1 MIGDGVNVAA
11 RIEQLNKTSASQLL
25 ISEEVWDA
33 MGRSIPNAAALD
45 TIQVKG
51 RETPVRIL
59 KLA

>member
-1 MIGDGVNVAA
+1 MAA